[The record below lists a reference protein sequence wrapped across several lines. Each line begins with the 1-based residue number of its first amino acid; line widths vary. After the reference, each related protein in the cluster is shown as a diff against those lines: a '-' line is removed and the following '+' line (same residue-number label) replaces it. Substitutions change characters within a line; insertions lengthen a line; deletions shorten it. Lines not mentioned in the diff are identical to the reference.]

1 MSHYKRFLLLWAG
14 ELVSS
19 IGGGL
24 TSFGLGIYIF
34 QQTGNASG
42 MAFMT
47 LLAFLP
53 GLLLKVPAGVLADR
67 YDRRVLMMI
76 GDGCSGL
83 GVLFILICMLRGE
96 AALWQIYL
104 GVIISSVFSALLEPA
119 FTATITDL
127 LTKEEFSKANGLVS
141 MAGSARYLFSP
152 IIAGFLLAFSDI
164 KLILI
169 IDICTFFL
177 TIVSAAVVRN
187 GLETKPVERKPF
199 FQSMKEGWAYV
210 LQKKGLLQL
219 ILISTAITLFMGV
232 FQVLGEPFVLSFADS
247 KTLGIVETVSA
258 SGMLVT
264 GILLGIRGIR
274 KNFVR
279 NMGIGLAFSGL
290 GMTFFGAFRST
301 WLICTFGFTFFASL
315 PIANNCLDYLARTN
329 IPDELQGRV
338 WAVLGFISQLG
349 YVISYAL
356 SGVVADS
363 VGAATG
369 GGVGTGAALTIGFSG
384 VCLIAIAIGLTRVR
398 KLRELEQS
406 DAEHDVLQMP
416 GRVAESTR

>member
-1 MSHYKRFLLLWAG
+1 MNQYRKFLLLWVG

-34 QQTGNASG
+34 QKTGRASD
-42 MAFMT
+42 MALMT

-67 YDRRVLMMI
+67 YDRRLLMMI
-76 GDGCSGL
+76 GDDCSGL
-83 GVLFILICMLRGE
+83 GVLYILICMMDGE

-127 LTKEEFSKANGLVS
+127 LTKEQFSKANGLVS

-152 IIAGFLLAFSDI
+152 IIAGFLLAVSDI
-164 KLILI
+164 RVILI

-177 TIVSAAVVRN
+177 TIVSAAVVRKN
-187 GLETKPVERKPF
+187 IQVKPMQEKKPF
-199 FQSMKEGWAYV
+199 FRSMKEGWVAV
-210 LQKKGLLQL
+210 RERKGLL
-219 ILISTAITLFMGV
+219 ILVLVSSAITLFMGV

-247 KTLGIVETVSA
+247 KTLGIVETVAA

-264 GILLGIRGIR
+264 GVILGIKGLR
-274 KNFVR
+274 KDFVKK
-279 NMGIGLAFSGL
+279 MSIGLAVSGV
-290 GMTFFGAFRST
+290 GMALFGAFRQP
-301 WLICTFGFTFFASL
+301 WLVCIFGFVFFGAL
-315 PIANNCLDYLARTN
+315 PIANNSLDYLARTN

-338 WAVLGFISQLG
+338 WGLIGFISQLG
-349 YVISYAL
+349 YVIAYAL
-356 SGVVADS
+356 SGVIADG
-363 VGAATG
+363 VGRVTG
-369 GGVGTGAALTIGFSG
+369 GGVGQGASLTILFSG
-384 VCLIAIAIGLTRVR
+384 ICLVLISLGIVR
-398 KLRELEQS
+398 IRRIRELEA
-406 DAEHDVLQMP
+406 DTAKEELKKP
-416 GRVAESTR
+416 EIIAG